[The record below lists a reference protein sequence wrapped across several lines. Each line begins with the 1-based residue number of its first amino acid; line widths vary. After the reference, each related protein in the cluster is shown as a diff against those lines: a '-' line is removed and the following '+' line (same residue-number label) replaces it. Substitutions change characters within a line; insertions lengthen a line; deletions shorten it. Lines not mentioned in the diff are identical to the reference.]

1 MARLKLLVFLT
12 VIQCVFVASKL
23 LVENGVYSRVTVQI
37 QPQKQPENCVEFLDT
52 LEVRPKI
59 LVLVFTSPC
68 FTSRDYITMAARD
81 MI

>member
-37 QPQKQPENCVEFLDT
+37 QPQKQPENCVEFLDR
-52 LEVRPKI
+52 LEVRAKI
-59 LVLVFTSPC
+59 
-68 FTSRDYITMAARD
+68 
-81 MI
+81 